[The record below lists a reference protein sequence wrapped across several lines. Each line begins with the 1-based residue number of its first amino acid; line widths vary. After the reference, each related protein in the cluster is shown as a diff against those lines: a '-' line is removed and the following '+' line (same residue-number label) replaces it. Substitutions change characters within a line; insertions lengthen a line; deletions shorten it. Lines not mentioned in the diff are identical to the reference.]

1 MSSQV
6 PQQRDYYARTAEHYD
21 SMHIADDDE
30 HGIAIAAFIGI
41 ARLKGATSVLD
52 VGAGTGRALHRLRE
66 GLSDAR
72 LVGVE
77 PVAELRAVG
86 HLKGVPHDQLIEG
99 DATAL
104 PFGDDEFDFV
114 IETGVLHH
122 VREPAKAV
130 AEMMRVARLG
140 VMISDANKF
149 GQGSPIT
156 RRFKAAIRRLGLWST
171 LIRIQ
176 TRGKMSKWSEG
187 DGLYYSYSVYDNIG
201 QLPGKFPKIL
211 TMNTTPISGTDPRS
225 GASQVMVLALK
236 A

>member
-1 MSSQV
+1 MSEQV
-6 PQQRDYYARTAEHYD
+6 KEQRDYYARTAERYED
-21 SMHIADDDE
+21 MHVSDDDE

-41 ARLKGATSVLD
+41 ARLNGAASVLD
-52 VGAGTGRALHRLRE
+52 VGAGTGRALHRLRQA
-66 GLSDAR
+66 LSDAR
-72 LVGVE
+72 VVGVE

-86 HLKGVPHDQLIEG
+86 HQNGVPDDQLIDG

-122 VREPAKAV
+122 VPEPAKAV

-149 GQGSPIT
+149 GQGTPLA
-156 RRFKAAIRRLGLWST
+156 RRLKATIRRLGLWNT
-171 LIRIQ
+171 LVRIQ
-176 TRGKMSKWSEG
+176 TRGKMWKWNEG

-201 QLPGKFPKIL
+201 QLPAKFPKIL
-211 TMNTTPISGTDPRS
+211 TMNTTPIAGTDPRS

-236 A
+236 